1 MDLGFS
7 LYASI
12 EKTPVN
18 DTQSSSPLEKR
29 VQELIDQCRG
39 IPAGEVMQLLRK
51 AEHNPALDV
60 EQELGKLFE
69 KYKPANSK

>member
-1 MDLGFS
+1 MDLGFP

-29 VQELIDQCRG
+29 IQELIDLRRG

-51 AEHNPALDV
+51 AEHNPAFDI
-60 EQELGKLFE
+60 EQELEKLFRKCKTE
-69 KYKPANSK
+69 SSK

>member
-1 MDLGFS
+1 VDLGFS

-18 DTQSSSPLEKR
+18 DMQSSSSLEKR
-29 VQELIDQCRG
+29 IQELIDQCRG
-39 IPAGEVMQLLRK
+39 IPPGAVMQLLRK

-60 EQELGKLFE
+60 EKEMGKLFE
-69 KYKPANSK
+69 KYKPVNSE

>member
-1 MDLGFS
+1 VDLGFS

-29 VQELIDQCRG
+29 IQELLDQCRG
-39 IPAGEVMQLLRK
+39 IPPGEVMQLLRK
-51 AEHNPALDV
+51 AEHNPALNV
-60 EQELGKLFE
+60 EKELGKLFG
-69 KYKPANSK
+69 KYKTENSE